1 MTSQPGPV
9 PREPKPRLLQD
20 GRDMF
25 WSLAPLVVACIVLA
39 GLVGMCSFQA
49 RGPKTGPAPEYDA
62 PAALRADA
70 AQLGFPVR
78 LPQLP
83 DGWHANSG
91 RRGSIEQGRKNPATG
106 TWERAVISTVG
117 YLAPSGMYLSLTQSN
132 ADEQKLVEEIY
143 SGRCA
148 DRRAERRRSRR
159 AGDIRHSRLLGGIRR
174 RRRYPTGVDD
184 TARRADR
191 TGADC
196 DNGCR
201 EPRRIPYAGRGH
213 AIAAATAC
221 DSRQLARARA
231 IGDR

>member
-1 MTSQPGPV
+1 
-9 PREPKPRLLQD
+9 
-20 GRDMF
+20 MF

-132 ADEQKLVEEIY
+132 ADEDKLSCVV
-143 SGRCA
+143 RRKPLA
-148 DRRAERRRSRR
+148 DRHAECRQASRGWCTKAAKVPDRCGRHGSTGRPDRRRSR
-159 AGDIRHSRLLGGIRR
+159 
-174 RRRYPTGVDD
+174 
-184 TARRADR
+184 
-191 TGADC
+191 
-196 DNGCR
+196 
-201 EPRRIPYAGRGH
+201 
-213 AIAAATAC
+213 
-221 DSRQLARARA
+221 
-231 IGDR
+231 

>member
-1 MTSQPGPV
+1 
-9 PREPKPRLLQD
+9 
-20 GRDMF
+20 
-25 WSLAPLVVACIVLA
+25 
-39 GLVGMCSFQA
+39 MCSFQA
-49 RGPKTGPAPEYDA
+49 RGPTTGPAPEYDA

-117 YLAPSGMYLSLTQSN
+117 YLAPSGMYVSLTQSN
-132 ADEQKLVEEIY
+132 ADEDKLVASFDGEPLP
-143 SGRCA
+143 
-148 DRRAERRRSRR
+148 DRHAERRR
-159 AGDIRHSRLLGGIRR
+159 RLVGGVRR
-174 RRRYPTGVDD
+174 RRRHPTGVDD
-184 TARRADR
+184 AARRADR
-191 TGADC
+191 PGADR
-196 DNGCR
+196 DNRCR

-221 DSRQLARARA
+221 DSRQLAEPAR
-231 IGDR
+231 